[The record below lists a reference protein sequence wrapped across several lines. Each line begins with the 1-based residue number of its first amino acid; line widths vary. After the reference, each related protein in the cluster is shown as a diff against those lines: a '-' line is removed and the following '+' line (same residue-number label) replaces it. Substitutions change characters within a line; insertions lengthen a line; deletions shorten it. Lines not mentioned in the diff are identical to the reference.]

1 MVEVC
6 RSDTNRSVSNIWKF
20 KMTASCYFIS
30 HWLLFLLIKPQILYR
45 QKWAFSSMTAP
56 DWYTSKCGSWL
67 LCLYCVD
74 KISIFAV
81 LKRWLLQK
89 GETEAFVYICICVC
103 VSTRGQQCRVVH
115 GLGWPMGWVGSTIA
129 KVLKIWKDY
138 VNAFKARLGKIWLHQ
153 AVKFVRC
160 IGLGRVGSKFFHL

>member
-1 MVEVC
+1 
-6 RSDTNRSVSNIWKF
+6 
-20 KMTASCYFIS
+20 
-30 HWLLFLLIKPQILYR
+30 
-45 QKWAFSSMTAP
+45 MTAP

-67 LCLYCVD
+67 LCLYCAD

-115 GLGWPMGWVGSTIA
+115 GLGWIGSHKIDPWTTLLSGACGWSRYRWTKNGRPLT
-129 KVLKIWKDY
+129 
-138 VNAFKARLGKIWLHQ
+138 VN
-153 AVKFVRC
+153 
-160 IGLGRVGSKFFHL
+160 GLGVQQVLGRGSLILSRDDNGSHFLTRDPRDP